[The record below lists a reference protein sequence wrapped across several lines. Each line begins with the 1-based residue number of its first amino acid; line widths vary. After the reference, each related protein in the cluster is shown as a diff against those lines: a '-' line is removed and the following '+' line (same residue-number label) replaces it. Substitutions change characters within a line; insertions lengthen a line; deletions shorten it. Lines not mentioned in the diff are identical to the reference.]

1 MNLRL
6 VFSTRT
12 GTTMQ
17 PSVEPNASPE
27 GHNANVLTTNT
38 GISF

>member
-27 GHNANVLTTNT
+27 GHNVLTTNT